1 MDNNLYIRLKAVLL
15 TRRLKQQARRIAT
28 SMQVPKDQLSNA
40 DLSSYMFMT
49 AQIAMP
55 KLANTDFT
63 QNVAPTAA
71 VALVDEAEQAL
82 LTDGMFSERWEGA
95 FKAQLRGSGL
105 IPQKTLEG
113 TRATSI
119 APAGTLTSS
128 GKARPEESQE
138 ATTVSGE
145 TVLQSK
151 EAIDAMTSSLV
162 CYLEIGEQNGSWA
175 RWMHNDDLLDIQAG
189 VEKNIERLTNTIA
202 VYEAA
207 KKLNKQVIMVEAVE
221 GDDFS
226 LRQHRLSAKDSTSA
240 SSAKE
245 RSALWNLRNVQMPGE
260 RAKQDL
266 LRRIL
271 TQPLIEPAV
280 PEALV
285 ELAVQRALGQCMS
298 RKMIRGNPRRSR
310 RRLKR
315 RKHRRG

>member
-1 MDNNLYIRLKAVLL
+1 
-15 TRRLKQQARRIAT
+15 
-28 SMQVPKDQLSNA
+28 
-40 DLSSYMFMT
+40 
-49 AQIAMP
+49 
-55 KLANTDFT
+55 
-63 QNVAPTAA
+63 
-71 VALVDEAEQAL
+71 
-82 LTDGMFSERWEGA
+82 
-95 FKAQLRGSGL
+95 
-105 IPQKTLEG
+105 
-113 TRATSI
+113 
-119 APAGTLTSS
+119 
-128 GKARPEESQE
+128 
-138 ATTVSGE
+138 
-145 TVLQSK
+145 
-151 EAIDAMTSSLV
+151 
-162 CYLEIGEQNGSWA
+162 
-175 RWMHNDDLLDIQAG
+175 LDIQAG

-226 LRQHRLSAKDSTSA
+226 LRQHRLSTKDSTSA

-298 RKMIRGNPRRSR
+298 RKMVRGNPRRSR